1 MDGNSGSVEGSTKS
15 GKTKDKDEDS
25 SSSSSSGSD
34 KDDESDQPSKR
45 SISFS
50 ACISDVNGYST
61 IYHSQIYGEFQTQQG
76 NK

>member
-34 KDDESDQPSKR
+34 KDDESDQPSKTFLAI
-45 SISFS
+45 ISPLQANFLP
-50 ACISDVNGYST
+50 
-61 IYHSQIYGEFQTQQG
+61 
-76 NK
+76 